1 MTKDVSKITDIAIKL
16 NLITAD
22 DICQYSVV
30 ELVYKIIN
38 KVNEVIE
45 VIGIQNDDIQ
55 SLLNDG
61 MPEEVMAHFNKILAD
76 GTLETFINQTVL
88 ANINQKVNQTD
99 ATLKTKVTVNQPS
112 SITSV
117 MLSQEVKE
125 QMTGGSVAVVGKN
138 AVLNENIANGQVTRE
153 KTNFY
158 DYSLDGNLVNDLTV
172 TKGKGYYSNG
182 TAVET
187 GLTSMITIHKS
198 DLNFVDGI
206 VKIRYNRPC
215 EFAFWGKQKEFI
227 SGYYGQHVDD
237 NQTADITNIP
247 TTADYVTITFP
258 STDIDS
264 IVICKSENYVTGLKP
279 IYIDDNLLIKP
290 DQLLSGIDVAKIADF
305 KLNPQGNLISRLNTV
320 KGYYYWFED
329 GSKRVSPN
337 DYTVS
342 YPLDVT
348 KTYVINFD
356 TVVTYWDEN
365 GQFISG
371 RPYGSLSGTTNTEWI
386 TPDRHP
392 SNAKEIRVVVYGTDH
407 DIAVFAEKDFF
418 KKDLKTSYYI
428 EGLVEDSKVSGYLS
442 SNPLNNKKAVFLG
455 DSWCAGNAEGGG
467 GWCQRIKE
475 SNPTLTV
482 VNYGQHGADWAQGN
496 LFFLDV
502 EEKMA
507 EIKSSDYVIIEAY
520 TNGLYGDVSGLS
532 KSLGSID
539 EFTYMSLEQIEA
551 LPDTYAKD
559 LEKFMFRIASE
570 CHGKKIGLMFPY
582 KSVDHLRENNAFR
595 QFRPEVIKCANKYN
609 IPIFDNFNGCN
620 IPSWD
625 AELRKDYYFQND
637 GCHLNGK
644 GYDIITP
651 PIEKW
656 IKTL

>member
-55 SLLNDG
+55 SLLNEG

-158 DYSLDGNLVNDLTV
+158 DYSLEGNLVNDLTV
-172 TKGKGYYSNG
+172 TKGRGYYSNG
-182 TAVET
+182 TVAEIET
-187 GLTSMITIHKS
+187 KAMITIYK
-198 DLNFVDGI
+198 DQIDFVNRY
-206 VKIRYNRPC
+206 KINYTAPC
-215 EFAFWGKQKEFI
+215 DICFWGKQNEFI
-227 SGYYGQHVDD
+227 NGYHWQHVDLD
-237 NQTADITNIP
+237 NPGVLDNIP
-247 TTADYVTITFP
+247 VTAHHVTFTFDLSVLP
-258 STDIDS
+258 TLI
-264 IVICKSENYVTGLKP
+264 ICKEDVYNKTLTPLYTDRKLSVEPT
-279 IYIDDNLLIKP
+279 
-290 DQLLSGIDVAKIADF
+290 QLLSGIDVTKIADF
-305 KLNPQGNLISRLNTV
+305 KLNPKGNLISRLNTV

-365 GQFISG
+365 GQFIIG
-371 RPYGSLSGTTNTEWI
+371 RSYGSLSGTTNTEWI
-386 TPDRHP
+386 TPDSHP
-392 SNAKEIRVVVYGTDH
+392 TNAKEIRLLVYGTDH

-428 EGLVEDSKVSGYLS
+428 EGLVEDSKLS
-442 SNPLNNKKAVFLG
+442 SSLNSNPLNNKKAVFLG
-455 DSWCAGNAEGGG
+455 DSWCAGNAESGGT
-467 GWCQRIKE
+467 WASRIKTN
-475 SNPTLTV
+475 NPTMTV
-482 VNYGQHGADWAQGN
+482 TNYGLHGADWAQCSIHV
-496 LFFLDV
+496 LDV
-502 EEKMA
+502 AEKLAVMKEA
-507 EIKSSDYVIIEAY
+507 DYIIIEAY
-520 TNGLYGDVSGLS
+520 TNGLYDDVSRLS
-532 KSLGSID
+532 KPLGEIN
-539 EFTYMSLEQIEA
+539 EFNYMTLEQIET
-551 LPDTYAKD
+551 LPNTYAKD
-559 LEKFMFRIASE
+559 LERALYRIVTQCS
-570 CHGKKIGLMFPY
+570 GKKIGVIFPY
-582 KSVDHLRENNAFR
+582 KAVDHLSETNAFR
-595 QFRPEVIKCANKYN
+595 VFRPQVMACCRKYN
-609 IPIFDNFNGCN
+609 IPVFDNFDGCN
-620 IPSWD
+620 IPSWHT
-625 AELRKDYYFQND
+625 ELKKDYYFQND
-637 GCHLNGK
+637 NTHLNAK
-644 GYDIITP
+644 GYDLITP
-651 PIEKW
+651 PIEAW
-656 IKTL
+656 MKTL